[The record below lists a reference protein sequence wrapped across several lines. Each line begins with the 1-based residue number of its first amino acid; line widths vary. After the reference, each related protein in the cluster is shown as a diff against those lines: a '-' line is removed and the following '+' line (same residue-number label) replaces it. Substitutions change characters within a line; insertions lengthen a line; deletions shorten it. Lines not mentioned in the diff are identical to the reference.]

1 MPTKQPPRVQFNYEP
16 ELTDVIT
23 EEINP
28 NFVYPDGE
36 EGTEDHDISME
47 IEDSMHLPSIEKEDI
62 VEHDIFQQQALPRTA
77 PKQQQTR
84 PQQVILEQQPQQ
96 PQQQQ
101 RVKGVNK
108 NGKPRKPMSEEH
120 KAKLAMAREK
130 AQIARKAKAQERKN
144 DRLLDTEEKELIKK
158 QKVKRVKKLKEE
170 VEDDE
175 TEVIGTFGEPQQQR
189 QQRNSSS
196 GLTMEDIQKA
206 QMDAIMAYENVRK
219 ARKEEKK
226 KSQMIEQQKTDM
238 IRKIQQAQPQSYT
251 YRARDTSG
259 RLVNKFDNCY

>member
-28 NFVYPDGE
+28 NFVYPDGA

-47 IEDSMHLPSIEKEDI
+47 IEDSMELPSIEKEDI
-62 VEHDIFQQQALPRTA
+62 VEHDIFQQQALSE
-77 PKQQQTR
+77 PKQQQIR
-84 PQQVILEQQPQQ
+84 PQQVILEQQ

-130 AQIARKAKAQERKN
+130 AQIARKAKAQDRKN
-144 DRLLDTEEKELIKK
+144 DRLLDNEEKELIKK

-170 VEDDE
+170 VEEDD
-175 TEVIGTFGEPQQQR
+175 TEGEPPQQQR
-189 QQRNSSS
+189 QQTRGAS

>member
-47 IEDSMHLPSIEKEDI
+47 IEDSMELPSIEKEDI
-62 VEHDIFQQQALPRTA
+62 VEHDIFQQQALSE
-77 PKQQQTR
+77 PKQQQIR
-84 PQQVILEQQPQQ
+84 PQQVILEQQ

-130 AQIARKAKAQERKN
+130 AQIARKAKAQDRKN
-144 DRLLDTEEKELIKK
+144 DRLLDNEEKELIKK

-170 VEDDE
+170 VEEDD
-175 TEVIGTFGEPQQQR
+175 TEGVPPQQQR
-189 QQRNSSS
+189 QQTRGAS

-226 KSQMIEQQKTDM
+226 KALMIEQQKTDM

>member
-1 MPTKQPPRVQFNYEP
+1 
-16 ELTDVIT
+16 
-23 EEINP
+23 
-28 NFVYPDGE
+28 
-36 EGTEDHDISME
+36 ME
-47 IEDSMHLPSIEKEDI
+47 IEDSMASQLPSIEKEDI
-62 VEHDIFQQQALPRTA
+62 VEHDIFQQQALPRS
-77 PKQQQTR
+77 PKQQQIR
-84 PQQVILEQQPQQ
+84 PQQVILEQQP
-96 PQQQQ
+96 QQ

-170 VEDDE
+170 VEEDD
-175 TEVIGTFGEPQQQR
+175 TEGVPPQQQR
-189 QQRNSSS
+189 QQTRGAS

>member
-47 IEDSMHLPSIEKEDI
+47 IEDSMASQLPSIEKEDI
-62 VEHDIFQQQALPRTA
+62 VEHDIFQQQALPRS

-84 PQQVILEQQPQQ
+84 PQQVILEQQ

-175 TEVIGTFGEPQQQR
+175 TEVMDKPQQQR
-189 QQRNSSS
+189 QQTRGAS

-226 KSQMIEQQKTDM
+226 KAQMIEQQKTDM